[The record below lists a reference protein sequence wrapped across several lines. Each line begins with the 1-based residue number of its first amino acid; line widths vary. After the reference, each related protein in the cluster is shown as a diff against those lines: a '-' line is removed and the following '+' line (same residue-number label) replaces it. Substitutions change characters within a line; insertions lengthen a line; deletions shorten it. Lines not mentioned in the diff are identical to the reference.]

1 MNKILLIGR
10 LTKNPELRYTQQGTA
25 ITRFTL
31 AVNKQLS
38 KERKQEAE
46 ANNRPTADF
55 IGITAWSKLAE
66 TIANYTRKGS
76 LIAIEGRLE
85 NNDYEK
91 DGIKHYSYQVIASN
105 MEFLE
110 SAKSNN
116 QGNSQGNNQ
125 GNQENYNIENDDNF
139 FPIDNDDIPF

>member
-10 LTKNPELRYTQQGTA
+10 LTKDPELRYTQQGTA

-38 KERKQEAE
+38 KEKRQEAE
-46 ANNRPTADF
+46 TNNRPTADF

-66 TIANYTRKGS
+66 TIANYTKKGN
-76 LIAIEGRLE
+76 LISIEGRLE

-91 DGIKHYSYQVIASN
+91 DGIKHYSYQVVASN

-125 GNQENYNIENDDNF
+125 GNYNIENDDNF
-139 FPIDNDDIPF
+139 FPINNDDIPF

>member
-10 LTKNPELRYTQQGTA
+10 LTKDPELRYTQQGTA
-25 ITRFTL
+25 IIRFTL

-38 KERKQEAE
+38 KEKKQEAE

-91 DGIKHYSYQVIASN
+91 DGVKHYSYQVIASN

-116 QGNSQGNNQ
+116 QGNSKENQ
-125 GNQENYNIENDDNF
+125 ESQENYNVENDDNF
-139 FPIDNDDIPF
+139 FPINNDDIPF